1 MIFEHRYLKTL
12 EFQIWYHQ
20 ADLMS
25 SSHLQ
30 QVYPHL
36 IQVYLIQFEK
46 DCGILFLG
54 GHHSHVLEFHED
66 AYCHNILSQIVF
78 NIEGQCGQKNKS
90 MVKNRPQM
98 LASISLEYS
107 KIFVYSYR
115 GFFNVWTSSKHHIQS
130 YKKWNNSS
138 IKAWI
143 FMKC

>member
-54 GHHSHVLEFHED
+54 GHHSQVLEFHED
-66 AYCHNILSQIVF
+66 AYCHNILSHIVF
-78 NIEGQCGQKNKS
+78 NIEGQCGQINKS

-98 LASISLEYS
+98 LASISLEYLE
-107 KIFVYSYR
+107 IFVYSYR
-115 GFFNVWTSSKHHIQS
+115 IFFNVWTSKAS
-130 YKKWNNSS
+130 YTMLQKVK
-138 IKAWI
+138 
-143 FMKC
+143 